1 MAIEH
6 SIWKIGDHPT
16 KVSYAKLDS
25 EKLLEDQLAKDISI
39 LSDGWLLIGRQVKTD
54 HLGYIDL
61 LAIDADGSLII
72 IELKRH
78 QTPREVV
85 AQALDY
91 ASWVRTLDSS
101 RISAL
106 YADFA
111 VRHGLPLQN
120 LDAAFQ
126 ARFQKPPAEDELNS
140 SHLMVI
146 VAAELDASTE
156 RIIQYLNDVH
166 DVPVNAVF
174 FRVFEDSG
182 NQYLSRAWMIDPG
195 ETQDNAATK
204 GVKGTWN
211 GEFYGSYGASVG
223 NYNWEDAREYQFIC
237 AGGGHWYS
245 KTLFML
251 EPGDRVWVN
260 IPKVGYVGVCRVLE
274 SAKPADAFIT
284 TTMALRGTYRRVVEV
299 GEDHADY
306 FVPVE
311 WQKAVD
317 EKQAVSEVGL
327 FGNQNS
333 VARPRTP
340 KWDHTVHRLKEVW
353 KLE

>member
-6 SIWKIGDHPT
+6 SIWLIGDHPT

-25 EKLLEDQLAKDISI
+25 ESLLEDQLAKDISI
-39 LSDGWLLIGRQVKTD
+39 LSDGWLLIGRQVKTE
-54 HLGYIDL
+54 HLGFIDL
-61 LAIDADGSLII
+61 LAIDADGTLII

-111 VRHGLPLQN
+111 AKSGLLQQN
-120 LDAAFQ
+120 FDAAFD
-126 ARFQKPPAEDELNS
+126 ARFQKFPSEDELNN
-140 SHLMVI
+140 SHLIVI

-166 DVPVNAVF
+166 GVPVNAVF
-174 FRVFEDSG
+174 FRVFEDAG
-182 NQYLSRAWMIDPG
+182 NRYLSRAWMIDPG

-204 GVKGTWN
+204 GVKGPWN
-211 GEFYGSYGASVG
+211 GEFYGSFGASSKF
-223 NYNWEDAREYQFIC
+223 YNWNDARTYNFLC
-237 AGGGHWYS
+237 AGGGRWHS

-251 EPGDRVWVN
+251 EPGNRIWVN
-260 IPKVGYVGVCRVLE
+260 VPKVGYVGVCHVLE
-274 SAKPADAFIT
+274 SACSADEFLKPD
-284 TTMALRGTYRRVVEV
+284 MLLKGNYRRISEY
-299 GEDHADY
+299 GEDDADY
-306 FVPVE
+306 FVRVQ
-311 WQKAVD
+311 WLKAFD
-317 EKQAVSEVGL
+317 EKDAVSEVGL

-340 KWDHTVHRLKEVW
+340 KWEHTVRRLKEIW
-353 KLE
+353 KLA